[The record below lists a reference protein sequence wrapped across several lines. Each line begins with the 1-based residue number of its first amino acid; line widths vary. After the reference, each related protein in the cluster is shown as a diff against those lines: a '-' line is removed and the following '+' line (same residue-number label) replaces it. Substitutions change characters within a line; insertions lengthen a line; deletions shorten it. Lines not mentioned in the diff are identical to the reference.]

1 MTTLATDLRTASR
14 DTGTRETILRA
25 TLELIGREGIAAVTN
40 RRVAAAAGVS
50 LGSLTYHFPSQV
62 ELLREAL
69 LLYVGEE
76 VARLEA
82 IAAGLRGASITV
94 EQVAIEVERLVAA
107 SAGRPEQVAEIEL
120 HLRASRDP
128 GLQEASRRTF
138 AAYEA
143 FAAAA
148 LQALGLPD
156 PERHAPAVVALIT
169 GTALRALGSG
179 GDWQADLSGAL
190 LTLVRGTASSA

>member
-1 MTTLATDLRTASR
+1 
-14 DTGTRETILRA
+14 TRENILRA
-25 TLELIGREGIAAVTN
+25 TLALIGREGIAAVTN

-62 ELLREAL
+62 DLLRESL

-82 IAAGLRGASITV
+82 IAAELRGASITV
-94 EQVAIEVERLVAA
+94 EEVAEEVAGVVAA
-107 SAGRPEQVAEIEL
+107 AGARSEQVAEIEL
-120 HLRASRDP
+120 HLRASRAP

-148 LQALGLPD
+148 LEGLGLPD

-169 GTALRALGSG
+169 GMALR
-179 GDWQADLSGAL
+179 
-190 LTLVRGTASSA
+190 T

>member
-1 MTTLATDLRTASR
+1 MATELRTASR
-14 DTGTRETILRA
+14 ETDTRENILRA
-25 TLELIGREGIAAVTN
+25 TLALIGREGIAAVTN

-62 ELLREAL
+62 DLLRESL

-82 IAAGLRGASITV
+82 IAAEMRGASITV
-94 EQVAIEVERLVAA
+94 EEVAEEVERVVAA
-107 SAGRPEQVAEIEL
+107 AAARSEQVAEIEL

-148 LQALGLPD
+148 LEGLGLPD

-169 GTALRALGSG
+169 GMALRTLGSG
-179 GDWQADLSGAL
+179 GEWRPDLSGAL
-190 LTLVRGTASSA
+190 LTLVRGTSAG

>member
-1 MTTLATDLRTASR
+1 VTALATEPQTSNSGDI
-14 DTGTRETILRA
+14 GTREAILRC
-25 TLELIGREGIAAVTN
+25 TLDLIGREGIAAVTN
-40 RRVAAAAGVS
+40 RRVAAAAEVS

-62 ELLREAL
+62 DLLRETL

-82 IAAGLRGASITV
+82 IAAELRGASVTV
-94 EQVAIEVERLVAA
+94 EQVAAEVERVVVA

-148 LQALGLPD
+148 LTALGLPD

-169 GTALRALGSG
+169 GMTLRAIGSG
-179 GDWQADLSGAL
+179 GEWRADLAGAL
-190 LTLVRGTASSA
+190 LTLVHGIANE